1 MSQKMLMALTL
12 MVCFSFLNAAD
23 DTVDWNE
30 EEKKEVALEEK
41 TQELRELVVEI
52 DMIASHAVQVAEE
65 TLSSL
70 NNNLDFFEKIE
81 TDETYRECIVL
92 EEYIKDIDKDS
103 TIASKLYKKKKVTLE
118 QYQNYLS
125 EAGKRK
131 NRLEDKINE
140 KKCK

>member
-1 MSQKMLMALTL
+1 MSQKMLMALTV

-23 DTVDWNE
+23 DRVDWNE
-30 EEKKEVALEEK
+30 EEKKEVAIEEK

>member
-1 MSQKMLMALTL
+1 MSQKILMALTVI
-12 MVCFSFLNAAD
+12 VCFSFLHAD
-23 DTVDWNE
+23 DNTVDWNE
-30 EEKKEVALEEK
+30 EDKKEVVLEEK
-41 TQELRELVVEI
+41 TQELRELIVEI

-65 TLSSL
+65 TLVSL

-81 TDETYRECIVL
+81 TDETYRECVVL
-92 EEYIKDIDKDS
+92 EEYIKDIDKD
-103 TIASKLYKKKKVTLE
+103 TNIASKLFKKKKVTAE
-118 QYQNYLS
+118 QYENYLS